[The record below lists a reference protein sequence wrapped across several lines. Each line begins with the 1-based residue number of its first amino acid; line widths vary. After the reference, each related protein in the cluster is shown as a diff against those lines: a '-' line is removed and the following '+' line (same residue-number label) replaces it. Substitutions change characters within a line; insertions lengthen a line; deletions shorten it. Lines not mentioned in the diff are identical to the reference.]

1 MNGKDIFNTVNEIDA
16 KLITDAWENTEPY
29 CYPLSMRQDSGK
41 ASKLKAF
48 GIAAAFAAVIC
59 VTAAIVFIRSG
70 AVPTLPSQSSPG
82 VSFVD
87 AAALYGPDHNPIPEN
102 YKIVTDTTASAADGA
117 EPIIVCD
124 DCVYLA
130 EAFGGNFNSID
141 NPRMF
146 PENSWESYFHDI
158 EPVYHLYKVGDKFG
172 DLTVSKAQVCFK
184 KNDGTSAG
192 EIVNSYVNLDGTITL
207 KAYILLNERAETG
220 RKIICVPMRDE
231 TALPIITADL
241 DPESGNYVSRRYY
254 AQYLSGNFKCSTE
267 LPSRILLHTFGITM
281 PDFSLPIFSDKW
293 NMNDFLDRKIAKL
306 LTEGNGIAAVTL
318 ELSNIYMK
326 YSPDGSSITANIE
339 TISRYEPYTGDL
351 PFELYGPDHKQLK
364 YEDISEVTT
373 VNGYKVSFDELSD
386 VTISNI
392 KCNDF
397 TYFRLPGSDEFKRYD
412 VSDNVNGMRI
422 LSASSTLSS
431 RKSQD
436 SYYTGGEA
444 MLWGS
449 VTMQTAMLR
458 VNGQI
463 YIANTLIPT
472 TVDDCVFTITTGS
485 TNSYMSSC
493 IIVSESEFERL
504 MSLPGGI
511 ATTNV
516 MIRIGGVS
524 ITDNGKTV
532 NVTLLD

>member
-1 MNGKDIFNTVNEIDA
+1 MNGNDIFNTINEIDA

-29 CYPLSMRQDSGK
+29 YPMSMRQDSGK
-41 ASKLKAF
+41 AAKLKAF
-48 GIAAAFAAVIC
+48 GAAAAFAAVIC
-59 VTAAIVFIRSG
+59 VTAAIVFIRSST
-70 AVPTLPSQSSPG
+70 VPTLPSQSSPG

-87 AAALYGPDHNPIPEN
+87 TATIYGPDHNPIPEN
-102 YKIVTDTTASAADGA
+102 YKIISGSMDSASD
-117 EPIIVCD
+117 EEELVVCY

-141 NPRMF
+141 NPRIF
-146 PENSWESYFHDI
+146 PEDLSEPYFRDTKS
-158 EPVYHLYKVGDKFG
+158 VYRLYNVGDKFG
-172 DLTVSKAQVCFK
+172 DLTVSKAQVSFK
-184 KNDGTSAG
+184 KTDGTSAG
-192 EIVNSYVNLDGTITL
+192 EIVRSYVQLDGTITL
-207 KAYILLNERAETG
+207 KAYILLNQVAEIN
-220 RKIICVPMRDE
+220 RKIICVPMLGE
-231 TALPIITADL
+231 KSLPIITAIL

-267 LPSRILLHTFGITM
+267 LPSRILLHTFGITV
-281 PDFSLPIFSDKW
+281 PDDALSFFSDKW
-293 NMNDFLDRKIAKL
+293 DMNDEFLDRKITKL
-306 LTEGNGIAAVTL
+306 LTEGNGYAAVTL
-318 ELSNIYMK
+318 ELSNIYMS

-373 VNGYKVSFDELSD
+373 VNGYKVSFDEISD
-386 VTISNI
+386 STVTNI
-392 KCNDF
+392 KCKDF

-412 VSDNVNGMRI
+412 TLDDVNGMRI
-422 LSASSTLSS
+422 LSASSTLST

-444 MLWGS
+444 ILWGS
-449 VTMQTAMLR
+449 VTMQTTMLT

-472 TVDDCVFTITTGS
+472 TVDDCVFTITTG
-485 TNSYMSSC
+485 TENSYMSSC
-493 IIVSESEFERL
+493 TIVSESEFERL
-504 MSLPGGI
+504 ASLPGGVI
-511 ATTNV
+511 TTPV
-516 MIRIGGVS
+516 MVRISSVN

-532 NVTLLD
+532 NVTLRD

>member
-1 MNGKDIFNTVNEIDA
+1 MNGKDIFNTINEIDA

-29 CYPLSMRQDSGK
+29 CYPLSMRQDSDK
-41 ASKLKAF
+41 TSKLKAF
-48 GIAAAFAAVIC
+48 GVAAAFAAVIC

-102 YKIVTDTTASAADGA
+102 YKIVSGSMDSEAD
-117 EPIIVCD
+117 EEELILCD

-130 EAFGGNFNSID
+130 EALGGNFNSAD

-146 PENSWESYFHDI
+146 PEDLSEPYFRDTES
-158 EPVYHLYKVGDKFG
+158 VYRLYKVGDKFG
-172 DLTVSKAQVCFK
+172 DLTVSKAHVSFK
-184 KNDGTSAG
+184 KNAGMSAG
-192 EIVNSYVNLDGTITL
+192 EIVNSWVELDGTITL
-207 KAYILLNERAETG
+207 KAYILLNERAEIG

-231 TALPIITADL
+231 TALPIITAVL

-267 LPSRILLHTFGITM
+267 LPSRFFLHSFGCAV
-281 PDFSLPIFSDKW
+281 PDYSLSFFSDHW
-293 NMNDFLDRKIAKL
+293 NMNDFLDRKITKL
-306 LTEGNGIAAVTL
+306 LTEGNGYAAVTL
-318 ELSNIYMK
+318 ELSHIYMS

-386 VTISNI
+386 STITNI
-392 KCNDF
+392 KCKDF

-412 VSDNVNGMRI
+412 TLDNVNGMRI
-422 LSASSTLSS
+422 LSASSTLST

-449 VTMQTAMLR
+449 VTMQTTMLT

-472 TVDDCVFTITTGS
+472 TVDDCVFTITTG
-485 TNSYMSSC
+485 TENSYMSSC
-493 IIVSESEFERL
+493 IIVSESEFDRL
-504 MSLPGGI
+504 ASLPGGVI
-511 ATTNV
+511 TTPV
-516 MIRIGGVS
+516 MVRISGVN

-532 NVTLLD
+532 NVTLRD